1 MALIWVNQIKGG
13 EIHEETIGGIDIK
26 RGYGSGYAVRMRGI
40 WFWFRRTE
48 GCGKGG
54 EGGLRFGFMR
64 SEGCGRGSRNGSGGG
79 LNRGCRQR
87 RDGGAGK
94 GVHGRWGAH
103 TDWRALSHDGSAG

>member
-48 GCGKGG
+48 GCG
-54 EGGLRFGFMR
+54 
-64 SEGCGRGSRNGSGGG
+64 RGSRNGSGGG
-79 LNRGCRQR
+79 GHDRGRRQ
-87 RDGGAGK
+87 
-94 GVHGRWGAH
+94 
-103 TDWRALSHDGSAG
+103 

>member
-40 WFWFRRTE
+40 WFWFRRI
-48 GCGKGG
+48 
-54 EGGLRFGFMR
+54 
-64 SEGCGRGSRNGSGGG
+64 EGCGRGSRNGSGGG
-79 LNRGCRQR
+79 LNHGCRQR

-94 GVHGRWGAH
+94 GVHRRWGAH